1 VIFLEWKKA
10 IAILVASFIILN
22 VFLVFNL
29 WFKEK
34 PMAEFKLTSGQQF
47 EIKQYLMERGVI
59 LKVDDLKE
67 GRPQSLLEVSFQ
79 KVDEKKALE
88 SFFGKKALPQINKT
102 QDGRIYTFEK
112 QQLIITDNGFITYFN
127 NEDQIIW
134 PNLTKEQAENEAAN
148 FIKNH
153 GSMPADAV
161 LDKVTYDEKS
171 QGYLLEYVRYYDNF
185 FIDNSYV
192 TMLVT
197 PSGIKTYYQCWLK
210 PLGYIGKKRG
220 VISPLTAIMRVINEV
235 QAENQISITR
245 VQQGYYSK
253 LYDANRWQ
261 VAPVW
266 KIELNDGDIYYVNAY
281 TGEMEQ

>member
-1 VIFLEWKKA
+1 MIFLEWKKA
-10 IAILVASFIILN
+10 ITILVVSFILLN
-22 VFLVFNL
+22 IFLVFNL

-34 PMAEFKLTSGQQF
+34 PMAEFELTSGQQS

-88 SFFGKKALPQINKT
+88 SFFGKKALPQVNKT
-102 QDGRIYTFEK
+102 QDGRMYTFEK

-153 GSMPADAV
+153 GNMPANAV
-161 LDKVTYDEKS
+161 LDKVTYDDKS
-171 QGYLLEYVRYYDNF
+171 QGYLLEYVRYHDNF

-210 PLGYIGKKRG
+210 PLGYVGKKRG